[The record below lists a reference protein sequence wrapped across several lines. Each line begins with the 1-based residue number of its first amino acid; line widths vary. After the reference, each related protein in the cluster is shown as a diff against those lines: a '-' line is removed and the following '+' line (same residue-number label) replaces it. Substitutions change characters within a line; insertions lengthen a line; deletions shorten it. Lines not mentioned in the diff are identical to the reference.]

1 MFPKGDMTLG
11 SAEEGVNA
19 LVQNWGL
26 RKLPGTAPFLQRR
39 LHLWFRILPPA
50 IDIEDPWAQQPS
62 FDPYTFTLPT
72 RRGPVAPA
80 RWARFRQSNG
90 RQFDGETCDFM
101 EPVYFRQEVL
111 TKYETASGFE
121 VGDDGSVSCLGEWGL
136 RRSTQRLLEEV
147 CQRIRDEF
155 APLAFLY
162 DLRVH
167 GGLAHQPNMTK
178 AAIAAEHL
186 GLPRNSWLRTDYLKL
201 LNLLTASISQI
212 SKHLEDACTSDR
224 M

>member
-90 RQFDGETCDFM
+90 R
-101 EPVYFRQEVL
+101 
-111 TKYETASGFE
+111 
-121 VGDDGSVSCLGEWGL
+121 
-136 RRSTQRLLEEV
+136 
-147 CQRIRDEF
+147 
-155 APLAFLY
+155 
-162 DLRVH
+162 
-167 GGLAHQPNMTK
+167 
-178 AAIAAEHL
+178 
-186 GLPRNSWLRTDYLKL
+186 
-201 LNLLTASISQI
+201 
-212 SKHLEDACTSDR
+212 
-224 M
+224 